1 MLKKL
6 PLIAVVALFAAA
18 CDPDDEPFQI
28 FVQPSLAELTGVWVG
43 TAEITNPN
51 DIGSNVNFG
60 DQDRGFSFP
69 VVIHLRA
76 DRTFTLTTANFPTSY
91 DDDASRLCVGSWIRE
106 DATLQFFAVRTCRAL
121 PLTRMTIGRSLGAR
135 MTLEASTQT
144 LANPLSGAVKVLFTL
159 SRE

>member
-1 MLKKL
+1 MFKKL
-6 PLIAVVALFAAA
+6 PLIAAVALLAA
-18 CDPDDEPFQI
+18 CEPEDPFQI
-28 FVQPSLAELTGVWVG
+28 SEQPSNALLVGTWVG

-69 VVIHLRA
+69 VVLNLRE

-91 DDDASRLCVGSWIRE
+91 DDEFSRICVGSWVR
-106 DATLQFFAVRTCRAL
+106 DNVTLQFFAVRTCRAL
-121 PLTRMTIGRSLGAR
+121 PLTKLTLGRSLGANI
-135 MTLEASTQT
+135 TLTAATQT
-144 LANPLSGAVKVLFTL
+144 LTNPSIGEIKVRFTL